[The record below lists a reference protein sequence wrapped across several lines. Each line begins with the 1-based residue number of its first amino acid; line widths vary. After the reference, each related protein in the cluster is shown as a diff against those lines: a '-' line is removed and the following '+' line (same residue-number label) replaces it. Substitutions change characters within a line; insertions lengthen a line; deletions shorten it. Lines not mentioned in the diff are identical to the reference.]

1 MRSRRIAIVLTLAF
15 TLACMN
21 PNKKVPPPGK
31 PSEPP
36 PATGAMAITSPAF
49 ANGGT
54 IPPQYTCNGAG
65 AIPPLN
71 FANVPQA
78 ATSMALEVTDPD
90 APNGTFTHWLVW
102 NIPTNV
108 TDFKGGD
115 LIPDGTIQGLN
126 GSGTSKW
133 GSPCPPNGVHHYV
146 FDLYA
151 LDKTLP
157 LTSSQGREDFEKAIK
172 GHVVARAKLVGLY
185 GK

>member
-1 MRSRRIAIVLTLAF
+1 MRSTRMAMILA
-15 TLACMN
+15 LALAAACMN

-36 PATGAMAITSPAF
+36 PATGAMTISSSAF

-54 IPPQYTCNGAG
+54 IPAQFTCNGAG
-65 AIPPLN
+65 AIPPLT
-71 FANVPQA
+71 FANVPQTA
-78 ATSMALEVTDPD
+78 HSVALEVTDPD

-108 TDFKGGD
+108 TEFKGGD

-126 GSGTSKW
+126 GFGTSKW
-133 GSPCPPNGVHHYV
+133 GSPCPPSGVHHYV

-151 LDKTLP
+151 LDNTLP
-157 LTSSQGREDFEKAIK
+157 LTSSQGRDDFENAIK
-172 GHVVARAKLVGLY
+172 GHVVAQAKLVGLY

>member
-1 MRSRRIAIVLTLAF
+1 MRSTRTAIILTLAF
-15 TLACMN
+15 TLGCTN

-36 PATGAMAITSPAF
+36 PSTGAMAITSPAF

-54 IPPQYTCNGAG
+54 IPQKYTCNGAG
-65 AIPPLN
+65 VTPPLD
-71 FANVPQA
+71 FANVPQTA
-78 ATSMALEVTDPD
+78 HSVALEVTDPD

-108 TDFKGGD
+108 TQFKEDNVPEGV
-115 LIPDGTIQGLN
+115 IQGLN
-126 GSGTSKW
+126 GFGMSKW

-151 LDKTLP
+151 LDNTLP
-157 LTSSQGREDFEKAIK
+157 LTSSQGRDDFEKAIK
-172 GHVVARAKLVGLY
+172 GHVVAQAKLVGTY